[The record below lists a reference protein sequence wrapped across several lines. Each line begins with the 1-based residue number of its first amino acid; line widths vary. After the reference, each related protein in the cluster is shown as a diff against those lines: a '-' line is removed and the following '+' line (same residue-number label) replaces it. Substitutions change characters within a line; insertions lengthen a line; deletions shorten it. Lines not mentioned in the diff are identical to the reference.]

1 MIVDSLTVA
10 GILAGTLY
18 LLVFAWFGKET
29 LKVDEP
35 TENRDDRASGA
46 TEIPCTEAEVTP

>member
-18 LLVFAWFGKET
+18 LVVFAWFGKET

-35 TENRDDRASGA
+35 SENRDDRATGA
-46 TEIPCTEAEVTP
+46 TQIPCTDS

>member
-10 GILAGTLY
+10 GILAGTVY

-29 LKVDEP
+29 LKVEEP
-35 TENRDDRASGA
+35 AETRDDRATGA
-46 TEIPCTEAEVTP
+46 TKIPCTDS

>member
-18 LLVFAWFGKET
+18 LVAFAWFGKET

-35 TENRDDRASGA
+35 SEDRNDRATGA
-46 TEIPCTEAEVTP
+46 TEIPCTDS